1 MSNVPQAKRTLD
13 IGHWTLDLGHR
24 MMPETRKF
32 KKILIA
38 NRGEIACRIIWTCK
52 EMGIKTVAVHSD
64 VDRDSLHVRYADEA
78 ACIGPAPSAQSYLN
92 IPAIISA
99 AEIFNVDAIHPGY
112 GFLAES
118 SYFAEICA
126 ACNIK
131 FIGPPAEI
139 ISLMGDKVRAR
150 AAMSAAG
157 VPVLPGSPDPVTSE
171 AECLALAREIG
182 FPVIV
187 KASAGGGGRGMRIVQ
202 SENELGKALEAA
214 STEAAAA
221 FKDGSVYIERYV
233 KDPRHIEIQ
242 VLADEYGD
250 CIHLGERE
258 CSIQRRHQ
266 KLLEEAPSV
275 VLSPELRNEMGA
287 AAVAACKKLGYA
299 SAGTVEFLLDQD
311 NKYYFMEM
319 NTRIQVEHA
328 VTEMVT
334 LADIVRNQ
342 IRIAEGE
349 RLGYTQNDLLIVG
362 HAIECRINAENPETF
377 APSPGVITAFNLPGG
392 PGVRV
397 DTYVYAG
404 YRVPPFYD
412 SMIAK
417 VITHARTRDLA
428 IARMRRALEAMVIE
442 GIKTTI
448 PLHLKIMDDPKFRAG
463 EISTSFMEY
472 FLAKNGAKAAGNP
485 AGAGAPAR

>member
-1 MSNVPQAKRTLD
+1 MIS
-13 IGHWTLDLGHR
+13 G
-24 MMPETRKF
+24 TRKF

-52 EMGIKTVAVHSD
+52 EMGIRTVAVHSD
-64 VDRDSLHVRYADEA
+64 VDRDSLHVRFADEA

-118 SYFAEICA
+118 SYFAEICE

-131 FIGPPAEI
+131 FIGPKPSVI
-139 ISLMGDKVRAR
+139 RLMGDKVEARRAM
-150 AAMSAAG
+150 AEAG
-157 VPVLPGSPDPVTSE
+157 LPIIPGSPDPVTSE
-171 AECLALAREIG
+171 EEALRIAREIG
-182 FPVIV
+182 FPIIV
-187 KASAGGGGRGMRIVQ
+187 KASAGGGGRGMRVVRVE
-202 SENELGKALEAA
+202 SELGSALETA

-221 FKDGSVYIERYV
+221 FKDGTVYIERFIE
-233 KDPRHIEIQ
+233 KPRHIEIQ

-266 KLLEEAPSV
+266 KLLEEAPSP
-275 VLSPELRNEMGA
+275 VLSPELRNEMGD
-287 AAVAACKKLGYA
+287 AAVRACKQLGYS
-299 SAGTVEFLLDQD
+299 SAGTIEFLLDQD
-311 NKYYFMEM
+311 NKFYFMEM

-349 RLGYTQNDLLIVG
+349 PLGYTQDDLMIVG

-377 APSPGVITAFNLPGG
+377 APSPGRITAFNLPGG

-397 DTYVYAG
+397 DTYVYSG
-404 YRVPPFYD
+404 YMVPPFYD

-417 VITHARTRDLA
+417 VIVHARTRDLA
-428 IARMRRALEAMVIE
+428 IARMKRALGAMVIE

-448 PLHLKIMDDPKFRAG
+448 PLHLKIMDDPTFQAG
-463 EISTSFMEY
+463 DISTGFMEE
-472 FLAKNGAKAAGNP
+472 FLAADAQRGLVTSGA
-485 AGAGAPAR
+485 RT

>member
-1 MSNVPQAKRTLD
+1 MAFNP
-13 IGHWTLDLGHR
+13 
-24 MMPETRKF
+24 RKF

-64 VDRDSLHVRYADEA
+64 VDRDSLHVRFADEA

-92 IPAIISA
+92 IPAIIST

-118 SYFAEICA
+118 AYFAEICE

-131 FIGPPAEI
+131 FIGPPANVI
-139 ISLMGDKVRAR
+139 RLMGDKIEAR
-150 AAMSAAG
+150 RTMHDAG
-157 VPVLPGSPDPVTSE
+157 LPIVPGSPGGVTSE
-171 AECLALAREIG
+171 EEGLGLAREIG
-182 FPVIV
+182 YPVIV
-187 KASAGGGGRGMRIVQ
+187 KASAGGGGRGMRIVR
-202 SENELGKALEAA
+202 SENELGKALETA

-221 FKDGSVYIERYV
+221 FNDGSVYIEKYLEQ
-233 KDPRHIEIQ
+233 PRHIEIQ
-242 VLADEYGD
+242 VLADEFGE

-266 KLLEEAPSV
+266 KLMEEAPST
-275 VLSPELRNEMGA
+275 VLTPEQRKTIGG
-287 AAVAACKKLGYA
+287 AAVAACKKLGYS
-299 SAGTVEFLLDQD
+299 SAGTCEFLLDKNGD
-311 NKYYFMEM
+311 FYFMEM
-319 NTRIQVEHA
+319 NTRIQVEHP

-349 RLGYTQNDLLIVG
+349 PLGYNQDDLLIVG

-377 APSPGVITAFNLPGG
+377 APSPGTITAFNLPGG

-397 DTYVYAG
+397 DTFVYSG
-404 YRVPPFYD
+404 YRVTPFYD
-412 SMIAK
+412 SLIAK
-417 VITHARTRDLA
+417 VIVHARTRELA
-428 IARMRRALEAMVIE
+428 IARMKRALEAMVIE

-448 PLHLKIMDDPKFRAG
+448 PLHLKIMDDPRFRAG
-463 EISTSFMEY
+463 DIGTDFMEY
-472 FLAKNGAKAAGNP
+472 FLARNGKKVAASQ
-485 AGAGAPAR
+485 

>member
-1 MSNVPQAKRTLD
+1 MAFNP
-13 IGHWTLDLGHR
+13 
-24 MMPETRKF
+24 RKF

-64 VDRDSLHVRYADEA
+64 VDRDSLHVRFADEA

-92 IPAIISA
+92 IPAIIST

-118 SYFAEICA
+118 PYFAEICE

-131 FIGPPAEI
+131 FIGPSANI
-139 ISLMGDKVRAR
+139 IRLMGDKIEAR
-150 AAMSAAG
+150 KAMNAAG
-157 VPVLPGSPDPVTSE
+157 LPIVPGSSGGITSE
-171 AECLALAREIG
+171 EEGAKVAREIG
-182 FPVIV
+182 YPVIV
-187 KASAGGGGRGMRIVQ
+187 KASAGGGGRGMRIVR
-202 SENELGKALEAA
+202 SEQELGKALETA

-221 FKDGSVYIERYV
+221 FNDGSVYIERYIE
-233 KDPRHIEIQ
+233 KPRHIEIQ
-242 VLADEYGD
+242 VLADEYGE

-266 KLLEEAPSV
+266 KLMEEAPST
-275 VLSPELRNEMGA
+275 VLTPELRKTMGE
-287 AAVAACKKLGYA
+287 AAVAACKELGYS
-299 SAGTVEFLLDQD
+299 SAGTVEFLLDAQG
-311 NKYYFMEM
+311 NYYFMEM
-319 NTRIQVEHA
+319 NTRIQVEHP

-349 RLGYTQNDLLIVG
+349 PLGYTQDDLLIVG

-377 APSPGVITAFNLPGG
+377 APSPGTISAFNLPGG

-397 DTYVYAG
+397 DTFVYSG
-404 YRVPPFYD
+404 YQVTPFYD
-412 SMIAK
+412 SLIAK
-417 VITHARTRDLA
+417 VIVHARTRELA
-428 IARMRRALEAMVIE
+428 IARMKRALEAMVIE
-442 GIKTTI
+442 GIKTTV

-463 EISTSFMEY
+463 DIGTDFMEY
-472 FLAKNGAKAAGNP
+472 FLPRNGRKAA
-485 AGAGAPAR
+485 ASSLRAFWSSSFSLFLIAAA

>member
-1 MSNVPQAKRTLD
+1 MAFEP
-13 IGHWTLDLGHR
+13 
-24 MMPETRKF
+24 RKF

-171 AECLALAREIG
+171 ADCLALAREIG

-275 VLSPELRNEMGA
+275 VLSPELRSEMGA

-334 LADIVRNQ
+334 LTDIVRNQ

-349 RLGYTQNDLLIVG
+349 RLGYVQDDLLIVG

-417 VITHARTRDLA
+417 VITHARTRELA

-448 PLHLKIMDDPKFRAG
+448 PLHLKIMDDPKFKAG

-472 FLAKNGAKAAGNP
+472 FLAQNSAKTARNPTGAS
-485 AGAGAPAR
+485 APAR